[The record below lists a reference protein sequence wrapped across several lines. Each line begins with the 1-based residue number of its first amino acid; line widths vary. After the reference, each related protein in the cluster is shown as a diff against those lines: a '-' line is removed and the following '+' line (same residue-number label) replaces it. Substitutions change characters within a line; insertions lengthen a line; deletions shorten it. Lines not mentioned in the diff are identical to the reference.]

1 MEDLYVEI
9 AQQLSD
15 MGIDKENISWST
27 RLTLIALILL
37 ISYII
42 TKLFRHLVIPA
53 VHKITSRTKATWD
66 DIVFDRKV
74 MVHLS
79 RMVAPVIIYLF
90 VPLAFVE
97 VGSSAMDFTPAYL
110 PYLHYHYFPELRQ
123 LLPESRL

>member
-53 VHKITSRTKATWD
+53 VHKSYMGRLLVQRKND
-66 DIVFDRKV
+66 D
-74 MVHLS
+74 
-79 RMVAPVIIYLF
+79 
-90 VPLAFVE
+90 
-97 VGSSAMDFTPAYL
+97 
-110 PYLHYHYFPELRQ
+110 Q
-123 LLPESRL
+123 LLPYDSSHHVLPVTAICL

>member
-42 TKLFRHLVIPA
+42 TK
-53 VHKITSRTKATWD
+53 
-66 DIVFDRKV
+66 
-74 MVHLS
+74 
-79 RMVAPVIIYLF
+79 
-90 VPLAFVE
+90 
-97 VGSSAMDFTPAYL
+97 
-110 PYLHYHYFPELRQ
+110 
-123 LLPESRL
+123 